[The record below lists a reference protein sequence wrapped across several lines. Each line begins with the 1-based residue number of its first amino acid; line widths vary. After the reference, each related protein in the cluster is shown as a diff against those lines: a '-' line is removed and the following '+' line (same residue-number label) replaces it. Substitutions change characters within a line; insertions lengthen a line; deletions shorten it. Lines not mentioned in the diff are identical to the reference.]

1 MSDALTISPDP
12 LTDSDAL
19 PSELQ
24 TIVANVAKRR
34 QKNKRDIR
42 IFFGTCIA
50 LMLVG
55 VIAVLCYE
63 NYLVFIISMILVFT
77 FEMGSPFY
85 FVPRRKRGDYGL
97 DEDDFETLALVED
110 KRVLRILLDAPQIIV
125 HRKNSPGED
134 LLRKWLPLLT
144 TDDIYL
150 LDKKQKRRL
159 IASLYHNKPGLRTA
173 ILGALAQ
180 IGERD
185 QLNALKRWKTNQIGL
200 KMKPEVQGAY
210 ETCIATIEARLTE
223 SLLDTQLLRPS
234 SPFAQTDTLLRPVSH
249 KQDEDAD
256 TLLRAE
262 VVDEMSDQEKES
274 KKGVSE

>member
-1 MSDALTISPDP
+1 MSDTLTTPPDSLPDP
-12 LTDSDAL
+12 DAL
-19 PSELQ
+19 PPEFQS
-24 TIVANVAKRR
+24 IVTNVAKRR
-34 QKNKRDIR
+34 KHRKRDLCI
-42 IFFGTCIA
+42 ITSINFTWILIA
-50 LMLVG
+50 LVALIG
-55 VIAVLCYE
+55 YE
-63 NYLVFIISMILVFT
+63 NYLVFIIAKLL
-77 FEMGSPFY
+77 FY
-85 FVPRRKRGDYGL
+85 TSEIYLTAFLFSRIKRGIYGL
-97 DEDDFETLALVED
+97 DDRDFKTLALVED
-110 KRVLRILLDAPQIIV
+110 KRVLKVLLDTPQFLV
-125 HRKNSPGED
+125 KKKDSRGED

-234 SPFAQTDTLLRPVSH
+234 SPFAQPDTLLRPVTH

-262 VVDEMSDQEKES
+262 IVDEMSDQEKES